1 MKRVRQCV
9 VVPCVLVM
17 IALFSFSPL
26 FTGEATAQT
35 KTLRIGL
42 ISSVTGPMAPAF
54 KSEVVAAKPAADL
67 INQRGGVTV
76 KGEKYRVEIVT
87 ADDQSSPPGAIA
99 AATRLIQDG
108 IKFVISPM
116 FTPGDVAM
124 ARTTEDAK
132 VLRVCPN
139 RTDPKP
145 FGPPNKYSFCAEAT
159 LYYIGPAYDKLK
171 TLYPQVKRVAILKVD
186 DVGVHVANEVLEKEL
201 KKRGYEVVFNESY
214 KIGTEDFYPLLT
226 KVMAAKPDLIE
237 CIFTIL
243 PWAKGIITQSRE
255 LGFTGPITAV
265 SAGFGDTNLLQ
276 GMIDPKYA
284 YDICHCI
291 PDVHSPKMLPIMKDF
306 RKLIEAETKEKLDFD
321 HGLAFQALSVIVQ
334 GIQMAQSFDTDKVAK
349 ALESAKSL
357 SLPYGTGRFGGKE
370 LIEIN
375 RLFIRDQVP
384 FSRIM
389 KGKVEFEFLPAK

>member
-1 MKRVRQCV
+1 MLVI
-9 VVPCVLVM
+9 VP
-17 IALFSFSPL
+17 LFSFSL
-26 FTGEATAQT
+26 FLPGQAVAQT
-35 KTLRIGL
+35 KTVRIGL

-54 KSEVVAAKPAADL
+54 KSEVVAAKPAAEL
-67 INQRGGVTV
+67 MNQKGGVTV
-76 KGEKYRVEIVT
+76 KGDKYKLEIIT

-99 AATRLIQDG
+99 AANKLIQDG
-108 IKFVISPM
+108 VKFVISPM
-116 FTPGDVAM
+116 FTPADVAM
-124 ARTTEDAK
+124 ARSTEDAK

-171 TLYPQVKRVAILKVD
+171 TLYPQVKRIAILKVD
-186 DVGVHVANEVLEKEL
+186 DVGVHVANEVMEKEL

-214 KIGTEDFYPLLT
+214 KIGTEDFYPILT
-226 KVMAAKPDLIE
+226 KVMAAKPDAIE
-237 CIFTIL
+237 CIFAIL

-265 SAGFGDTNLLQ
+265 SAGFGDTNLLK

-291 PDVHSPKMLPIMKDF
+291 PDVQSPKMLPIMKDF
-306 RKLIEAETKEKLDFD
+306 RKLVEAQTKEQLDFD
-321 HGLAFQALSVIVQ
+321 HGLALQSLSVILQ
-334 GIQMAQSFDTDKVAK
+334 GIEKAQSFETDKVAS
-349 ALESAKSL
+349 ALETAKSL
-357 SLPYGTGRFGGKE
+357 SLPYGTGHFGGKE
-370 LIEIN
+370 LVEMN

-389 KGKVEFEFLPAK
+389 KGGKVEFEFLPAK